1 MRRVVIRTGLVLSL
15 LLGVGGL
22 VVSQELP
29 PDVRADQYLMEGKRA
44 VDRQDLP
51 AAVEAFKK
59 VEALPVDPPV
69 DFAFWYGRVLVEHGI
84 AQTDVAMV
92 NKGEGFLKEFILAT
106 GRESDHYATALEWI
120 SRAEGEGLPRPPPAT
135 DNTETTAQAVGPK
148 EPEAQDV
155 KLDRCDSND
164 NNLWGRWECGGGD
177 LILSHAFDS
186 DGIEH
191 VTFEKEK
198 PIWGWDTNTYPVDE
212 KWHSNTQTGK
222 RDNVSC
228 NGWNDRGFRVMSI
241 LTKENP
247 GDHSAKYVDYYVNH
261 RDVLWIK
268 YGDIRKDQNGK
279 ITSEENYK
287 GFCRRY

>member
-1 MRRVVIRTGLVLSL
+1 MQLFLILTLVLVPTLALAESATAPHCQTA
-15 LLGVGGL
+15 VMSETAPH
-22 VVSQELP
+22 VLP
-29 PDVRADQYLMEGKRA
+29 
-44 VDRQDLP
+44 
-51 AAVEAFKK
+51 
-59 VEALPVDPPV
+59 
-69 DFAFWYGRVLVEHGI
+69 I
-84 AQTDVAMV
+84 AQ
-92 NKGEGFLKEFILAT
+92 
-106 GRESDHYATALEWI
+106 
-120 SRAEGEGLPRPPPAT
+120 
-135 DNTETTAQAVGPK
+135 ET
-148 EPEAQDV
+148 

-198 PIWGWDTNTYPVDE
+198 PIWGWDKQSYPVDE

-247 GDHSAKYVDYYVNH
+247 GDRSAKYVDYYVNH

-279 ITSEENYK
+279 ITSEENYE